1 MRLMHNVEE
10 NGINF
15 IILYIDMFFQELK
28 HGTGRLP

>member
-1 MRLMHNVEE
+1 MLKSVEE

-15 IILYIDMFFQELK
+15 IILHIDMFFQELK